1 MTIEPSYFIISATNT
16 SIQIIFFFSVVKISV
31 NVAVIVI
38 AESKYQ
44 TNGLSTN
51 RLSKDKKKAKK
62 D

>member
-1 MTIEPSYFIISATNT
+1 
-16 SIQIIFFFSVVKISV
+16 VVKISV

-38 AESKYQ
+38 AAESKYQ